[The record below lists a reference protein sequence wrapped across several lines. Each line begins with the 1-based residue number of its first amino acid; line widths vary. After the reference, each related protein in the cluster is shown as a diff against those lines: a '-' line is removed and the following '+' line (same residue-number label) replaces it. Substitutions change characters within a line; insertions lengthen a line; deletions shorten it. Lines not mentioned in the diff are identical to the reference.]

1 MLACAVALILL
12 VDISSSVSEKNYEL
26 QKRGIA
32 EAFKDPQIQKTI
44 EAQPGGVAL
53 SLHEWTDTSNVSI
66 PWVILKTKKDL
77 EDLSNKILNL
87 KYAIGMTTAMGD
99 AIIKGVEYFDS
110 TPCEP
115 ERKIID
121 VSGDGP
127 SNTGVEI
134 EVARKKA
141 IDNLVTINGMPIIT
155 TVEPRLSDYYID
167 KVITPDGFVLSA
179 DGYEDFTRAIK
190 RKLIF
195 EIAKN

>member
-1 MLACAVALILL
+1 MLVCAVALILL

-155 TVEPRLSDYYID
+155 TGEPRLSDYYID

>member
-32 EAFKDPQIQKTI
+32 GAFKDPQIQKTI
-44 EAQPGGVAL
+44 EAQPGGLAL

-66 PWVILKTKKDL
+66 PWVILKTKKDS

-87 KYAIGMTTAMGD
+87 QYAIGMTTSMGD
-99 AIIKGVEYFDS
+99 AIIKGIEYFDS

-115 ERKIID
+115 ERKVID

-155 TVEPRLSDYYID
+155 TVEPGLSDYYID

-179 DGYEDFTRAIK
+179 SFAAR
-190 RKLIF
+190 F
-195 EIAKN
+195 

>member
-44 EAQPGGVAL
+44 EAQPGGLAL

-77 EDLSNKILNL
+77 EDLSNKIINL

-155 TVEPRLSDYYID
+155 TVEPRLSDYYMD

>member
-44 EAQPGGVAL
+44 EAQPGGLAL

-66 PWVILKTKKDL
+66 PWVILKTKKDS

-87 KYAIGMTTAMGD
+87 QSAIGMTTSMGD
-99 AIIKGVEYFDS
+99 AIIKGIEYFDS

-115 ERKIID
+115 ERKVID

-155 TVEPRLSDYYID
+155 TVEPGLSDYYID

>member
-1 MLACAVALILL
+1 
-12 VDISSSVSEKNYEL
+12 
-26 QKRGIA
+26 
-32 EAFKDPQIQKTI
+32 
-44 EAQPGGVAL
+44 
-53 SLHEWTDTSNVSI
+53 
-66 PWVILKTKKDL
+66 L

-155 TVEPRLSDYYID
+155 TGEPRLSDYYID

>member
-12 VDISSSVSEKNYEL
+12 VDISGSVSEKNYEL

-44 EAQPGGVAL
+44 EAQPGGLAL
-53 SLHEWTDTSNVSI
+53 SLHEWTNTSNVSI
-66 PWVILKTKKDL
+66 PWVILKTKKDS

-87 KYAIGMTTAMGD
+87 QYAIGMTTAMGD
-99 AIIKGVEYFDS
+99 AIIKGIEYFDS

-115 ERKIID
+115 ERKVID

-134 EVARKKA
+134 EVAKKKA

-155 TVEPRLSDYYID
+155 TVESGLSDYYID
-167 KVITPDGFVLSA
+167 KVITPDGFVLPA
-179 DGYEDFTRAIK
+179 AGYEDFTRAIK

>member
-44 EAQPGGVAL
+44 EAQPGGLAL

-66 PWVILKTKKDL
+66 PWVILKTKKDS

-87 KYAIGMTTAMGD
+87 QYAIGMTTSMGD
-99 AIIKGVEYFDS
+99 AIIKGIEYFDS

-115 ERKIID
+115 ERKVID

-155 TVEPRLSDYYID
+155 TVEPGLSDYYID

>member
-44 EAQPGGVAL
+44 EAHPGGLAL

-155 TVEPRLSDYYID
+155 TGEPRLSDYYID

>member
-12 VDISSSVSEKNYEL
+12 VDVSGSVSPTNYEL

-32 EAFKDPQIQKTI
+32 EAFKDPQVQKTI

-53 SLHEWTDTSNVSI
+53 SLHEWADTSDVVI
-66 PWVILKTKKDL
+66 PWVILKTKKDS
-77 EDLSNKILNL
+77 EDLADKILDL
-87 KYAIGMTTAMGD
+87 HFSSGMTTAMGE
-99 AIIKGVEYFDS
+99 AIVKGVDYFES

-115 ERKIID
+115 ERKVID

-127 SNTGVEI
+127 SNFGIEI

-141 IDNLVTINGMPIIT
+141 IDNLVTINGMPILT
-155 TVEPRLSDYYID
+155 PVEPTLLEYYTD
-167 KVITPDGFVLSA
+167 KVITSDGFILSA

-190 RKLIF
+190 RKLIL

>member
-26 QKRGIA
+26 QKKGIA
-32 EAFKDPQIQKTI
+32 EAFKDPEIQKTI
-44 EAQPGGVAL
+44 EAQPGGLAL
-53 SLHEWTDTSNVSI
+53 SLHEWTDTSDVSI
-66 PWVILKTKKDL
+66 PWVILKTKKDS

-87 KYAIGMTTAMGD
+87 QYTIGRTTAMGD
-99 AIIKGVEYFDS
+99 AIIKGIEYFDS

-115 ERKIID
+115 ERKVID

-127 SNTGVEI
+127 SNTGEEI

-155 TVEPRLSDYYID
+155 TVEPGLSDYYID

>member
-12 VDISSSVSEKNYEL
+12 VDVSGSVSPTNYEL

-32 EAFKDPQIQKTI
+32 EAFKDPQVQKTI

-53 SLHEWTDTSNVSI
+53 SLHEWADTSDVVI
-66 PWVILKTKKDL
+66 PWVILKTKKDS
-77 EDLSNKILNL
+77 EDLADKILDL
-87 KYAIGMTTAMGD
+87 QHTSGMTTAMGE
-99 AIIKGVEYFDS
+99 AIVKGVDYFES

-115 ERKIID
+115 ERKVID

-127 SNTGVEI
+127 SNFGIEI

-141 IDNLVTINGMPIIT
+141 IDNLVTINGMPILT
-155 TVEPRLSDYYID
+155 PVEPTLLEYYTD
-167 KVITPDGFVLSA
+167 KVITSDGFILSA

-190 RKLIF
+190 RKLIL

>member
-44 EAQPGGVAL
+44 EAQPGGLAL

-66 PWVILKTKKDL
+66 PWVILKTKKDS

-87 KYAIGMTTAMGD
+87 QYAIGMTTSMGD
-99 AIIKGVEYFDS
+99 AIIKGIEYFDS

-115 ERKIID
+115 ERKVID

-155 TVEPRLSDYYID
+155 TVEPGLSDYYID

-179 DGYEDFTRAIK
+179 YGYEDFTRAIK

>member
-44 EAQPGGVAL
+44 EAQPGGLAL

-66 PWVILKTKKDL
+66 PWVILKTKKDS

-87 KYAIGMTTAMGD
+87 QYAIGMTTSMGD
-99 AIIKGVEYFDS
+99 AIIKGIEYFYS

-115 ERKIID
+115 ERKVID

-155 TVEPRLSDYYID
+155 TVEPGLSDYYID

>member
-44 EAQPGGVAL
+44 EAQPGGLAL

-66 PWVILKTKKDL
+66 PWVILKTKKDS

-87 KYAIGMTTAMGD
+87 QYAIGMTTSMGD
-99 AIIKGVEYFDS
+99 AIIKGIEYFDS

-115 ERKIID
+115 ERKVID

-141 IDNLVTINGMPIIT
+141 IDNLVTINGMPVIT
-155 TVEPRLSDYYID
+155 TVEPGLSDYYID

>member
-155 TVEPRLSDYYID
+155 TGEPRLSDYYID

-190 RKLIF
+190 RKLTF

>member
-44 EAQPGGVAL
+44 EAQPGGLAL

-155 TVEPRLSDYYID
+155 TGEPRLSDYYID

>member
-44 EAQPGGVAL
+44 EAQPGGLAL
-53 SLHEWTDTSNVSI
+53 SLHEWTNTSNVSI
-66 PWVILKTKKDL
+66 PWVILKTKKDS

-87 KYAIGMTTAMGD
+87 QYAIGMTTSMGD
-99 AIIKGVEYFDS
+99 AIIKGIEYFDS

-115 ERKIID
+115 ERKVID

-141 IDNLVTINGMPIIT
+141 RDNLVTINGMPIIT
-155 TVEPRLSDYYID
+155 TVEPGLSDYYID

>member
-12 VDISSSVSEKNYEL
+12 VDVSGSVSQTNYEL

-53 SLHEWTDTSNVSI
+53 SLHEWTDSSDVVI
-66 PWVILKTKKDL
+66 PWVILKTKKDS
-77 EDLSNKILNL
+77 EDLADKILDL
-87 KYAIGMTTAMGD
+87 HFSSGMTTAMGE
-99 AIIKGVEYFDS
+99 AIVKGVDYFES

-115 ERKIID
+115 ERKVID

-127 SNTGVEI
+127 SNSGIEI
-134 EVARKKA
+134 EVARKRA
-141 IDNLVTINGMPIIT
+141 VDNLVTINGMPILT
-155 TVEPRLSDYYID
+155 PVEPMIIEYYTD
-167 KVITPDGFVLSA
+167 KVITPDGFILSA

-190 RKLIF
+190 RKLIL

>member
-44 EAQPGGVAL
+44 EAQPGGLAL

-155 TVEPRLSDYYID
+155 TGEPRLSDYYID

-190 RKLIF
+190 RKLTF

>member
-26 QKRGIA
+26 QKIGIA

-155 TVEPRLSDYYID
+155 TVEPGLSDYYID

>member
-155 TVEPRLSDYYID
+155 TGEPRLSDYYID